1 MSVTVLTA
9 SLPER
14 GAMLAEAIAS
24 VAEQTV
30 LPEAHLISVDH
41 HREGAAHAYNRV
53 LAAVETEWVTFLDDD
68 DLLLPHH
75 IETLMANSDGADVV
89 YAWCRSEGHD
99 FRLYNQPFNANLLE
113 SRSIVPITAMVRTSL
128 ALEVGGMVQE
138 WGYDWRFWRRVC
150 RRTDRIVSVPE
161 VTWVYRRHDLGNQ
174 SYGELAGAAS

>member
-14 GAMLAEAIAS
+14 GAMLAEAITS
-24 VAEQTV
+24 VAEQTMQ
-30 LPEAHLISVDH
+30 PEAHLISVDH
-41 HREGAAHAYNRV
+41 QRQGAAVAYNRI
-53 LAAVETEWVTFLDDD
+53 LAAVDTEWMTFLDDD

-75 IETLMANSDGADVV
+75 IETLVAHSEPADVV

-99 FRLYNQPFNANLLE
+99 FKLYNQPYNARLLE
-113 SRSIVPITAMVRTSL
+113 TRSIVPITAMVRTSV
-128 ALEVGGMVQE
+128 ARAVGGMVQE

-150 RRTDRIVSVPE
+150 GSVDRVVSVPE

-174 SYGELAGAAS
+174 SYGELARTGA